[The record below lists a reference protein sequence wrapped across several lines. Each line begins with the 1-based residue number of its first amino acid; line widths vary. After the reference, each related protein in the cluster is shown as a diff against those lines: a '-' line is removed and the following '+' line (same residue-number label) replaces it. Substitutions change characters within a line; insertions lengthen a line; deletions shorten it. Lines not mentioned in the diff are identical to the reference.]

1 MDPLRAPRG
10 VGGREAHM
18 KLLKGRREGD
28 QGQFK
33 GEFAFELG
41 GGDKKT
47 ETKKIKSE
55 QVKAAKKKNLSH
67 FPSAPPPSFSSSS
80 PSSSP
85 S

>member
-41 GGDKKT
+41 GGATRKLKRKK
-47 ETKKIKSE
+47 SS
-55 QVKAAKKKNLSH
+55 LSK
-67 FPSAPPPSFSSSS
+67 
-80 PSSSP
+80 
-85 S
+85 